1 MTASFRF
8 SKTCQFWPFLAFL
21 KNFCKCERSSL
32 RSQCWMRLFLWFSNT
47 VVSLSGFLVGTK
59 VSERFCN
66 SKAHVHISRQYGNTT
81 WQLVILTTHLFQ
93 FHWEEVWMKWSETK
107 IGFSQLLSTK
117 LTVFSFNWLI
127 FLVFI
132 DLILIIDFGKILETI
147 LKIEF
152 CKKIQFCQNFI
163 YFIWI
168 FVPKFEDILQYF
180 HP

>member
-1 MTASFRF
+1 
-8 SKTCQFWPFLAFL
+8 
-21 KNFCKCERSSL
+21 
-32 RSQCWMRLFLWFSNT
+32 MRLFLWFSNT

-117 LTVFSFNWLI
+117 LTVFSSNWLI

-132 DLILIIDFGKILETI
+132 DMILIIDSR
-147 LKIEF
+147 
-152 CKKIQFCQNFI
+152 N
-163 YFIWI
+163 I
-168 FVPKFEDILQYF
+168 FVTNYSKNSILAQKFNFDKTLLFYIFEFFEDILQ
-180 HP
+180 